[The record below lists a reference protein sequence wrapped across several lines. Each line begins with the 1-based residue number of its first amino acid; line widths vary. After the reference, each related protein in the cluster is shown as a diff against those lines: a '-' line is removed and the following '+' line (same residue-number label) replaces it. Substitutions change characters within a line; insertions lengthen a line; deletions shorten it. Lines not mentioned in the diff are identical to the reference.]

1 MNYSVENLTIL
12 GRTSFIEYIKLDY
25 QRLVEQLKNLGY
37 PVAYNTFKNR
47 QSPPFI
53 TILSVDNDD
62 LMADNINYKDI
73 ENFQIELYQT
83 KYYPPVEKE
92 LDNLFKENGLAYDKS
107 RSPIPDEDLYQ
118 TVYEISLI

>member
-1 MNYSVENLTIL
+1 MTYLELVALLKTL
-12 GRTSFIEYIKLDY
+12 GH
-25 QRLVEQLKNLGY
+25 
-37 PVAYNTFKNR
+37 PVTYDTFDEP

-62 LMADNINYKDI
+62 FKADNKNYKDI

-92 LDNLFKENGLAYDKS
+92 LDNLLKENRLAYDKS

>member
-1 MNYSVENLTIL
+1 MTYLE
-12 GRTSFIEYIKLDY
+12 
-25 QRLVEQLKNLGY
+25 LVALLKTLGY
-37 PVAYNTFKNR
+37 PVTYDTFNKP
-47 QSPPFI
+47 QIPPFI
-53 TILSVDNDD
+53 TILSTGNDD
-62 LMADNINYKDI
+62 LIADNINYKDI

>member
-1 MNYSVENLTIL
+1 LTYTEL
-12 GRTSFIEYIKLDY
+12 ATE
-25 QRLVEQLKNLGY
+25 LKTLGY
-37 PVAYNTFKNR
+37 PVAYNTFDEP

-62 LMADNINYKDI
+62 FKADNKNYKDI

-92 LDNLFKENGLAYDKS
+92 LDNLLKENGLAYDKS

>member
-1 MNYSVENLTIL
+1 MTYLELVALLKTL
-12 GRTSFIEYIKLDY
+12 GH
-25 QRLVEQLKNLGY
+25 
-37 PVAYNTFKNR
+37 PVTYDTFNKP
-47 QSPPFI
+47 QIPPFI
-53 TILSVDNDD
+53 TILSTGNDD
-62 LMADNINYKDI
+62 LIADNINYLDI

>member
-1 MNYSVENLTIL
+1 MTYAELKA
-12 GRTSFIEYIKLDY
+12 KL
-25 QRLVEQLKNLGY
+25 KTLGY
-37 PVAYNTFKNR
+37 PVAYNTFKK
-47 QSPPFI
+47 QQTPPFI

-62 LMADNINYKDI
+62 LIADNINYLDI

-92 LDNLFKENGLAYDKS
+92 LDNLFKENRLAYDKS
-107 RSPIPDEDLYQ
+107 RSPIPDEDLHQ